1 MSNSTPSQDPSQ
13 DSSTQSPT
21 VQPTETA
28 SAKGSR
34 TPQPPTPLRCFTGA
48 MIAGGLTYAMYSLTM
63 SIAETFAN
71 KPLPSGNYLA
81 TNIAVAVRTLVTG
94 MSALGTGIFGI
105 AALGLMALGIQLLVQ
120 QLRQPTA

>member
-1 MSNSTPSQDPSQ
+1 
-13 DSSTQSPT
+13 
-21 VQPTETA
+21 
-28 SAKGSR
+28 
-34 TPQPPTPLRCFTGA
+34 
-48 MIAGGLTYAMYSLTM
+48 MIAGGLAFAMYSLTS

-105 AALGLMALGIQLLVQ
+105 ATLGLIALGIQLLVQ
-120 QLRQPTA
+120 QMRQPSA